1 MPYSSKVANSRA
13 TLVNQNQGGGN
24 KKMGLYPL
32 ETLSV
37 SARRALNSHTVN
49 LMASR
54 TQKPWQM
61 NVSPL
66 AGLRFTRSVGVDH
79 W

>member
-37 SARRALNSHTVN
+37 AARRALNNHTIN
-49 LMASR
+49 LLTSQ
-54 TQKPWQM
+54 TQKPWQK
-61 NVSPL
+61 NISPL
-66 AGLRFTRSVGVDH
+66 AGMTFTPSAYVDK

>member
-37 SARRALNSHTVN
+37 AARRALNNHTIN
-49 LMASR
+49 LLTSQ
-54 TQKPWQM
+54 TQKPWQR

-66 AGLRFTRSVGVDH
+66 AGMRFTPSAYVDK

>member
-37 SARRALNSHTVN
+37 AARRALNNHTIN
-49 LMASR
+49 LLTSQ
-54 TQKPWQM
+54 TQKPWQR

-66 AGLRFTRSVGVDH
+66 AGMTFTQSAYVDH

>member
-37 SARRALNSHTVN
+37 SARRALNGHTMT
-49 LMASR
+49 LKASQ
-54 TQKPWQM
+54 TQKSWQK

-66 AGLRFTRSVGVDH
+66 AGMRFTQSVGVDH

>member
-37 SARRALNSHTVN
+37 AARRALNGHTVN

-66 AGLRFTRSVGVDH
+66 AGMRFTQSVGVDH

>member
-13 TLVNQNQGGGN
+13 TLVNQNQGGGD

-37 SARRALNSHTVN
+37 STRRALHGHTMT
-49 LMASR
+49 LKASQ
-54 TQKPWQM
+54 TQKPWQK

-66 AGLRFTRSVGVDH
+66 AGLKFTSSTGKDH
-79 W
+79 S